1 MDWTSIVVGSVIAV
15 GLNALRSQQMHSS
28 QPLSQPLSK
37 LLPAPLSQ
45 PLPEITPPAYEAAID
60 LAQFKSSFLARTAH
74 ELRSPMNALI
84 SSLQLISADLCDSPE
99 EEREYVEIAQE
110 SALKFIGLL
119 DEVIKVSKLQTGTL
133 EIRSTDVDLSMMVQE
148 VYFMCRMQAETR
160 NLKLIIPA
168 LEDEI
173 LVQADEAYLRQ
184 ALVIL
189 IDRAVSLLDGGTL
202 ELRLTQGAN
211 TVTLTIPDPH
221 DDTELT
227 SDPSKNPSA
236 NPSTNPKVI
245 PTQFT
250 PSFRRLLAQEI
261 LSVMNI
267 PVTRQAETRSIQI
280 ILHRLP
286 IGS

>member
-15 GLNALRSQQMHSS
+15 GLNTLRSQQIRSS
-28 QPLSQPLSK
+28 QRPSK
-37 LLPAPLSQ
+37 PSSEPLPASSA
-45 PLPEITPPAYEAAID
+45 PLPEAKLPAYEAAID

-99 EEREYVEIAQE
+99 EEREYVGIAQE
-110 SALKFIGLL
+110 AALKFIGLL

-133 EIRSTDVDLSMMVQE
+133 EIRSTDVDLSMLLQE
-148 VYFMCRMQAETR
+148 VYFMTRMQAETR
-160 NLKLIIPA
+160 NLKLIIPM
-168 LEDEI
+168 LDDEI

-184 ALVIL
+184 AIVIL
-189 IDRAVSLLDGGTL
+189 IDRAVALLNGGPL
-202 ELRLTQGAN
+202 ELLLTQDAD

-221 DDTELT
+221 DENELVLT
-227 SDPSKNPSA
+227 P
-236 NPSTNPKVI
+236 PSTPSII

-261 LSVMNI
+261 LAAMNI
-267 PVTRQAETRSIQI
+267 SVNIQAETRSIQI
-280 ILHRLP
+280 ILQRLP
-286 IGS
+286 IGG

>member
-1 MDWTSIVVGSVIAV
+1 MDWISIGVGSVIAV
-15 GLNALRSQQMHSS
+15 GLNALRLKQMRSS
-28 QPLSQPLSK
+28 QPSSK
-37 LLPAPLSQ
+37 PVAAPSN
-45 PLPEITPPAYEAAID
+45 EITLPAYEAAID

-110 SALKFIGLL
+110 AALKFIGLL

-133 EIRSTDVDLSMMVQE
+133 EIRSIDVDLSMMLQE

-160 NLKLIIPA
+160 NIKLIIPA

-173 LVQADEAYLRQ
+173 VVQADEAYLRQ
-184 ALVIL
+184 AIVIL
-189 IDRAVSLLDGGTL
+189 IDRAVSLLDGGKL
-202 ELRLTQGAN
+202 ELRLTQDAN

-227 SDPSKNPSA
+227 SDPSRNPGKNPNA
-236 NPSTNPKVI
+236 I

-261 LSVMNI
+261 LSTMNI

>member
-15 GLNALRSQQMHSS
+15 GLNALRSKQMRVSKPPS
-28 QPLSQPLSK
+28 NPLS
-37 LLPAPLSQ
+37 APLS
-45 PLPEITPPAYEAAID
+45 EITPPAYEAAID

-99 EEREYVEIAQE
+99 EEREYVGIAQE
-110 SALKFIGLL
+110 AALKFIGLL

-133 EIRSTDVDLSMMVQE
+133 EIRSIDVDLAMMLQE
-148 VYFMCRMQAETR
+148 VYFMTRMQAETR
-160 NLKLIIPA
+160 NLKLIIPSI
-168 LEDEI
+168 EDEI

-184 ALVIL
+184 AIVIL
-189 IDRAVSLLDGGTL
+189 IDRAVSLLDGGIL
-202 ELRLTQGAN
+202 ELQLTQDTN
-211 TVTLTIPDPH
+211 TVTLTIPDPY
-221 DDTELT
+221 DETELT
-227 SDPSKNPSA
+227 SIPALNPTA
-236 NPSTNPKVI
+236 NPTLI

-261 LSVMNI
+261 LSAMNI
-267 PVTRQAETRSIQI
+267 PVMIQAETRSIQI

>member
-1 MDWTSIVVGSVIAV
+1 MDWTSIVVGSIIAV
-15 GLNALRSQQMHSS
+15 GLNALRFKQMRSSQQSS
-28 QPLSQPLSK
+28 QQSSKPSSKRLSVPLS
-37 LLPAPLSQ
+37 
-45 PLPEITPPAYEAAID
+45 EITPPAYEAAID

-84 SSLQLISADLCDSPE
+84 SSLQLISADLCDSPK
-99 EEREYVEIAQE
+99 EEREYVGIAQE

-133 EIRSTDVDLSMMVQE
+133 EIRSTHVDLSLVLQE
-148 VYFMCRMQAETR
+148 AYFMCRMQAETR

-184 ALVIL
+184 AIVIL

-202 ELRLTQGAN
+202 ELLLTQEAN
-211 TVTLTIPDPH
+211 IVTLTIPDPH
-221 DDTELT
+221 DETAPT
-227 SDPSKNPSA
+227 A
-236 NPSTNPKVI
+236 NPSTNPTSNPRVI

-261 LSVMNI
+261 LSAMNI
-267 PVTRQAETRSIQI
+267 PGTIQAETRSIQI
-280 ILHRLP
+280 ILQRLP

>member
-1 MDWTSIVVGSVIAV
+1 MDWTSIVVGSIIAV
-15 GLNALRSQQMHSS
+15 GLNALRSRPMHLSESS
-28 QPLSQPLSK
+28 DKPLAEPSD
-37 LLPAPLSQ
+37 
-45 PLPEITPPAYEAAID
+45 EITPLAYEAAID

-74 ELRSPMNALI
+74 ELRSPMNAVI

-99 EEREYVEIAQE
+99 EEREYVGIAQE
-110 SALKFIGLL
+110 AALKFIGLL

-133 EIRSTDVDLSMMVQE
+133 KIRSTHVDLSLVLQE
-148 VYFMCRMQAETR
+148 AYFMCRMQAETR

-184 ALVIL
+184 AIVIL
-189 IDRAVSLLDGGTL
+189 IDRAVSLLDGGII
-202 ELRLTQGAN
+202 ELVLTQDED
-211 TVTLTIPDPH
+211 TLTLTIPDPH
-221 DDTELT
+221 DDETE
-227 SDPSKNPSA
+227 PSA
-236 NPSTNPKVI
+236 IPSAISSAI

-261 LSVMNI
+261 LSTMNI
-267 PVTRQAETRSIQI
+267 PVNCQAETRSIQI
-280 ILHRLP
+280 ILRRLP

>member
-1 MDWTSIVVGSVIAV
+1 MDWTSIVVGSIIAV
-15 GLNALRSQQMHSS
+15 GLNALRSRPMQLSESS
-28 QPLSQPLSK
+28 DKPLAEPSD
-37 LLPAPLSQ
+37 
-45 PLPEITPPAYEAAID
+45 EITPLAYEAAID

-74 ELRSPMNALI
+74 ELRSPMNAVI

-99 EEREYVEIAQE
+99 EEREYVGIAQE
-110 SALKFIGLL
+110 AALKFIGLL

-133 EIRSTDVDLSMMVQE
+133 KIRSTHVDLSLVLQE
-148 VYFMCRMQAETR
+148 AYFMCRMQAETR

-184 ALVIL
+184 AIVIL
-189 IDRAVSLLDGGTL
+189 IDRAVSLLDGGII
-202 ELRLTQGAN
+202 ELVLTQDED
-211 TVTLTIPDPH
+211 TLTLTIPDPH
-221 DDTELT
+221 DETE
-227 SDPSKNPSA
+227 PSA
-236 NPSTNPKVI
+236 IPSAI

-261 LSVMNI
+261 LSTMNI
-267 PVTRQAETRSIQI
+267 PVNRQAETRSIQI
-280 ILHRLP
+280 ILRRLP

>member
-15 GLNALRSQQMHSS
+15 GLNTLRSQQIRSS
-28 QPLSQPLSK
+28 QRPSK
-37 LLPAPLSQ
+37 PSSEPLPASSA
-45 PLPEITPPAYEAAID
+45 PLPEAKLPAYEAAID

-99 EEREYVEIAQE
+99 EEREYVGIAQE
-110 SALKFIGLL
+110 AALKFIGLL

-133 EIRSTDVDLSMMVQE
+133 EIRSTDVDLSMLLQE
-148 VYFMCRMQAETR
+148 VYFMTRMQAETR
-160 NLKLIIPA
+160 NLKLIIPM
-168 LEDEI
+168 LDDEI

-184 ALVIL
+184 AIVIL
-189 IDRAVSLLDGGTL
+189 IDRAVSLLNSGTL
-202 ELRLTQGAN
+202 ELLLTQDTN

-221 DDTELT
+221 DENELMLT
-227 SDPSKNPSA
+227 P
-236 NPSTNPKVI
+236 PSTPGSI

-261 LSVMNI
+261 LSAMNI
-267 PVTRQAETRSIQI
+267 SVNIQAETRSIQI
-280 ILHRLP
+280 ILQRLP
-286 IGS
+286 IGR

>member
-1 MDWTSIVVGSVIAV
+1 MVAV
-15 GLNALRSQQMHSS
+15 GLNALRSTPTRSPESS
-28 QPLSQPLSK
+28 SKAAAELSD
-37 LLPAPLSQ
+37 
-45 PLPEITPPAYEAAID
+45 EITLPAYEAAID

-99 EEREYVEIAQE
+99 EEREYVGIAQE
-110 SALKFIGLL
+110 AALKFIGLL

-133 EIRSTDVDLSMMVQE
+133 EIRSTHVDLSPVLQE
-148 VYFMCRMQAETR
+148 AYFMCRMQAETR
-160 NLKLIIPA
+160 NLKLIIPT

-184 ALVIL
+184 AIVIL
-189 IDRAVSLLDGGTL
+189 IDRAVSLLDGGII
-202 ELRLTQGAN
+202 EVVLTQDAD
-211 TVTLTIPDPH
+211 TITLTIPDPH
-221 DDTELT
+221 DRAA
-227 SDPSKNPSA
+227 P
-236 NPSTNPKVI
+236 PSTTSSIPNAIPNAI

-250 PSFRRLLAQEI
+250 PSFRRVLAQEI
-261 LSVMNI
+261 LSAMNI
-267 PVTRQAETRSIQI
+267 PVTIQAEMRSIQI

>member
-15 GLNALRSQQMHSS
+15 GLTALRSKQIHPSEPSS
-28 QPLSQPLSK
+28 KPSSKALS
-37 LLPAPLSQ
+37 APLS
-45 PLPEITPPAYEAAID
+45 EITPPAYEAAID

-99 EEREYVEIAQE
+99 EEREYVGIAQE
-110 SALKFIGLL
+110 AALKFIGLL
-119 DEVIKVSKLQTGTL
+119 DEVIKVSKLQTGTP
-133 EIRSTDVDLSMMVQE
+133 EIRSIDVDLAMMLQE
-148 VYFMCRMQAETR
+148 VYFMTRMQAETR
-160 NLKLIIPA
+160 NLKLIIPSI
-168 LEDEI
+168 EDEI

-184 ALVIL
+184 AIVIL
-189 IDRAVSLLDGGTL
+189 IDRAVSLLDGGIL
-202 ELRLTQGAN
+202 ELQLTQDTN

-221 DDTELT
+221 DETELDSIPASNPT
-227 SDPSKNPSA
+227 SNPTS
-236 NPSTNPKVI
+236 NPKLI

-267 PVTRQAETRSIQI
+267 PVMIQPETRSIQI

>member
-1 MDWTSIVVGSVIAV
+1 MDWTSIVVGSIIAV
-15 GLNALRSQQMHSS
+15 GLNALRFKQMRSSQQSS
-28 QPLSQPLSK
+28 QQSSKPSSKRLSVPLS
-37 LLPAPLSQ
+37 
-45 PLPEITPPAYEAAID
+45 EVTPPAYEAAID

-84 SSLQLISADLCDSPE
+84 SSLQLISADLCDSPK
-99 EEREYVEIAQE
+99 EEREYVGIAQE

-133 EIRSTDVDLSMMVQE
+133 EIRSTHVDLSLVLQE
-148 VYFMCRMQAETR
+148 AYFMCRMQAETR

-184 ALVIL
+184 AIIIL

-202 ELRLTQGAN
+202 ELLLTQEAN
-211 TVTLTIPDPH
+211 IVTLTIPDPH
-221 DDTELT
+221 DETAPT
-227 SDPSKNPSA
+227 A
-236 NPSTNPKVI
+236 NPTSNPTSNPRVI

-261 LSVMNI
+261 LLAMNI
-267 PVTRQAETRSIQI
+267 LVTIQAETQSIQI
-280 ILHRLP
+280 ILQRLP

>member
-1 MDWTSIVVGSVIAV
+1 MDWTSIGVGSIIAV
-15 GLNALRSQQMHSS
+15 GLNALRFKQMRSS
-28 QPLSQPLSK
+28 QPSSNSLS
-37 LLPAPLSQ
+37 APLS
-45 PLPEITPPAYEAAID
+45 EITLPAYEAAID

-110 SALKFIGLL
+110 AALKFIGLL

-133 EIRSTDVDLSMMVQE
+133 EIRSTNVDLSPMLQE
-148 VYFMCRMQAETR
+148 VYFMTRMQAETR

-184 ALVIL
+184 AIVIL
-189 IDRAVSLLDGGTL
+189 IDRAVSLLDGGKL
-202 ELRLTQGAN
+202 ELLLTQDAN

-221 DDTELT
+221 DETA
-227 SDPSKNPSA
+227 P
-236 NPSTNPKVI
+236 PSTTPSNPNAI

-250 PSFRRLLAQEI
+250 PSFRRVLAQEI
-261 LSVMNI
+261 LSAMNI
-267 PVTRQAETRSIQI
+267 PVTIQAETRSIQI
-280 ILHRLP
+280 ILRRLS

>member
-1 MDWTSIVVGSVIAV
+1 MDWTSIVVGSIIAV
-15 GLNALRSQQMHSS
+15 GLNALRFKQMHLSQRSSQQSS
-28 QPLSQPLSK
+28 KPSSERLS
-37 LLPAPLSQ
+37 APLS
-45 PLPEITPPAYEAAID
+45 EITPPAYEAAID

-84 SSLQLISADLCDSPE
+84 SSLQLISADLCDSPK
-99 EEREYVEIAQE
+99 EEREYVGIAQE

-133 EIRSTDVDLSMMVQE
+133 EIRSTHVDLSLVLQE
-148 VYFMCRMQAETR
+148 AYFMCRMQAETR

-184 ALVIL
+184 AIVIL
-189 IDRAVSLLDGGTL
+189 IDRAVSLLDGGII
-202 ELRLTQGAN
+202 ELVLTQDED
-211 TVTLTIPDPH
+211 TLTLTIPDPH
-221 DDTELT
+221 DETE
-227 SDPSKNPSA
+227 PSA
-236 NPSTNPKVI
+236 I

-261 LSVMNI
+261 LSTMNI

-280 ILHRLP
+280 ILRRLP

>member
-1 MDWTSIVVGSVIAV
+1 MDWTSIVVGSMVAV
-15 GLNALRSQQMHSS
+15 GLNALRSTPTRSPESS
-28 QPLSQPLSK
+28 SKAAAELSD
-37 LLPAPLSQ
+37 
-45 PLPEITPPAYEAAID
+45 EITLPAYEAAID

-99 EEREYVEIAQE
+99 EEREYVGIAQE
-110 SALKFIGLL
+110 AALKFIGLL

-133 EIRSTDVDLSMMVQE
+133 EIRSTHVDLSPVLQE
-148 VYFMCRMQAETR
+148 AYFMCRMQAETR
-160 NLKLIIPA
+160 NLKLIIPT

-184 ALVIL
+184 AIVIL
-189 IDRAVSLLDGGTL
+189 IDRAVSLLDGGII
-202 ELRLTQGAN
+202 EVVLTQDAD
-211 TVTLTIPDPH
+211 TITLTIPDPH
-221 DDTELT
+221 DRAA
-227 SDPSKNPSA
+227 P
-236 NPSTNPKVI
+236 PSTTSSIPNAIPNAI

-250 PSFRRLLAQEI
+250 PSFRRVLAQEI
-261 LSVMNI
+261 LSAMNI
-267 PVTRQAETRSIQI
+267 PVTIQAEMRSIQI